1 MVNCVQ
7 SILSAIEQHYL
18 EDREALDL
26 DIDDARDLVD
36 MARHLLCQVGGR

>member
-7 SILSAIEQHYL
+7 SILSAIEQHDL
-18 EDREALDL
+18 EERGAL

-36 MARHLLCQVGGR
+36 MARHLLSQEVGH